1 MSVAAKLREIV
12 DVTVPEADAQAVRVM
27 RALALWEGLIVVVA
41 FIVCVANTVS
51 VLTCVG
57 DGDVESV

>member
-41 FIVCVANTVS
+41 FIVCVANTVP